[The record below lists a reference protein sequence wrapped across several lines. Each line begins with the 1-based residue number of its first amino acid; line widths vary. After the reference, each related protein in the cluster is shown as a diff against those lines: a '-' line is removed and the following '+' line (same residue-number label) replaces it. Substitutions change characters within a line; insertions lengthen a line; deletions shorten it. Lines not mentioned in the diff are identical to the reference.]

1 MITSSR
7 ETGFTLFELLIVL
20 VILGF
25 ISGGVAVAVSTSSS
39 GKRIENEGKVLFA
52 QMQFALDEA
61 LMRQRI
67 MGLRIDEEDNTWGA
81 YSWHY
86 YGKTNYGNKSDSDK
100 KWQALDGEPLSSV
113 SLTEGIEIDATV
125 DNVLLEALLEQS
137 LNELGDEIAS
147 PPAIIFYP
155 NGDVSEFTLVLSFV
169 DKSEGEQVF
178 RIFIDERGQ
187 LSNSIIENQ

>member
-1 MITSSR
+1 MMQSR

-25 ISGGVAVAVSTSSS
+25 ISGGVAVAVSTSSPE
-39 GKRIENEGKVLFA
+39 KRLDKEGKKLFA

-61 LMRQRI
+61 LVRQRLL
-67 MGLRIDEEDNTWGA
+67 GLRIDLEGDTASA

-86 YGKTNYGNKSDSDK
+86 YHDK
-100 KWQALDGEPLSSV
+100 KWQALDGEPLSTV
-113 SLTEGIEIDATV
+113 TLPKELVIDATV
-125 DNVLLEALLEQS
+125 DDVLLEALLEQS

-155 NGDVSEFTLVLSFV
+155 NGDASEFSLVLGFV
-169 DKSEGEQVF
+169 DKQESEQVF